1 MARPINPYQGPAP
14 AAMSQMGAGLLEA
27 GANIG
32 RTLQAGYESMGKG
45 IAGGITSAASSI
57 ADYYKQ
63 NKEAQTR
70 FDATKRMFK
79 AFQSF
84 LEPSQ
89 REEIQGIFDDTT
101 ISTAEKN
108 QLAPLLMNYL
118 GAAQTQQ
125 YAMQRGAQQE
135 SGATTRTKIGAQVNA
150 YQYGGAPAPQ
160 TGGGQPQGDIV
171 QPIDQNQLPQYGADG
186 MPGTDMPGGTPLA
199 PVDFSLP
206 VSDKKFMPVKRKKP
220 IAERFQSHMEIKY

>member
-32 RTLQAGYESMGKG
+32 RTLQAGYESMGRG
-45 IAGGITSAASSI
+45 ISGGITSAASSI

-63 NKEAQTR
+63 NKEEQAR
-70 FDATKRMFK
+70 FDATKKMFK
-79 AFQSF
+79 AFESF

-89 REEIQGIFDDTT
+89 QEAIQGIFDDTT
-101 ISTAEKN
+101 MSTAEKN
-108 QLAPLLMNYL
+108 QLTPLLMNYL
-118 GAAQTQQ
+118 GAAQTQR

-135 SGATTRTKIGAQVNA
+135 GGALQRSKLGAQVEA
-150 YQYGGAPAPQ
+150 YRYGGAPAPQ
-160 TGGGQPQGDIV
+160 TGADQTQGDIV
-171 QPIDQNQLPQYGADG
+171 QPGDQNQLPQYGSEG

-199 PVDFSLP
+199 PVSPGAPFYDQGL
-206 VSDKKFMPVKRKKP
+206 MPVKKKKP
-220 IAERFQSHMEIKY
+220 IAERFQSHIGIKY